1 MCTSSSIL
9 ISPIQNQDVKLLV
22 DLNDQ
27 FLPSICGSNFAT
39 ENASKIVYCDE
50 NGNIRVISAKDGAV
64 EWETFQS
71 YHSGFIPGP
80 LFCHFDSST
89 LYSQSPSAIS
99 VLVMY
104 NDSSDS
110 DSLPV
115 KGKLSSM
122 CYDSDNQRLICVSSG
137 YGYEYS
143 EELASQMAY
152 LRYVTGMM
160 YFRYQNIR
168 HPFYVR
174 HKSPTRFIAC
184 YRTYFCCRTLARYVR
199 QQKYVRKNA

>member
-1 MCTSSSIL
+1 MCTSSSIV

-39 ENASKIVYCDE
+39 ENASKVVYCDE
-50 NGNIRVISAKDGAV
+50 NGNIRVISATDGAV

-89 LYSQSPSAIS
+89 LYSQSPSSIS
-99 VLVMY
+99 ILNLY
-104 NDSSDS
+104 DESSDS
-110 DSLPV
+110 LTDSLPV

-122 CYDSDNQRLICVSSG
+122 CYDSDNLRLICVSSG

-152 LRYVTGMM
+152 L
-160 YFRYQNIR
+160 
-168 HPFYVR
+168 
-174 HKSPTRFIAC
+174 K
-184 YRTYFCCRTLARYVR
+184 
-199 QQKYVRKNA
+199 

>member
-1 MCTSSSIL
+1 M

-27 FLPSICGSNFAT
+27 FLPSICGLNFAS
-39 ENASKIVYCDE
+39 ENASKVVYCDE
-50 NGNIRVISAKDGAV
+50 NGNIRVISATDGAV

-89 LYSQSPSAIS
+89 LYSQSPSSIS
-99 VLVMY
+99 ILNLY
-104 NDSSDS
+104 DESSDSLS

-122 CYDSDNQRLICVSSG
+122 CYDSDNLRLICVSSG

-152 LRYVTGMM
+152 L
-160 YFRYQNIR
+160 
-168 HPFYVR
+168 
-174 HKSPTRFIAC
+174 K
-184 YRTYFCCRTLARYVR
+184 
-199 QQKYVRKNA
+199 